1 MSERS
6 ESLTP
11 TRTRWVRIPD
21 GYACGKAEITDN
33 GAGFGPAKGS
43 GRWAVTVAGKWVD
56 NVDTKR
62 EAMALAAKTMGPYE
76 HG

>member
-21 GYACGKAEITDN
+21 GYACGNAEITDN
-33 GAGFGPAKGS
+33 GAGFGPVKGS

-56 NVDTKR
+56 
-62 EAMALAAKTMGPYE
+62 
-76 HG
+76 